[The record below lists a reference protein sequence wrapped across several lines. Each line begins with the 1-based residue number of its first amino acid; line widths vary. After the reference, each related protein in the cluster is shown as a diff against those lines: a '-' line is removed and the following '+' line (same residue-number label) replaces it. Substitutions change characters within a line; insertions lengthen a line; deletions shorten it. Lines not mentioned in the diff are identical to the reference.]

1 MAVKAEKIRQAKKF
15 LENNKIS
22 IKHVKPRL
30 FAQASQE
37 LNKNFNQTLIE
48 IKNKLYGKNNN
59 SDKKED

>member
-15 LENNKIS
+15 LENKQLSIS
-22 IKHVKPRL
+22 IIKPRL
-30 FAQASQE
+30 FAQAS
-37 LNKNFNQTLIE
+37 KNFNQTLIE

>member
-15 LENNKIS
+15 LENKQLSIS
-22 IKHVKPRL
+22 IIKPRL